1 MIKEAN
7 LSNIK
12 FYTTLGIK
20 KPYFYDILSGKVNPP
35 PPERQFAM
43 LKLLNPTEEQRNL
56 FFDLAAQERNEV
68 PADIAE
74 ILKDKELCSELR
86 KNINYKKILKN
97 GDCKNEFHNHILW
110 IEPIPSTLPGQN
122 LPGTKILLTWIM
134 QVEFLP
140 KNGCR
145 PASADNQAILS
156 PFSFSLS
163 INSLGENPN
172 FFLKHVLKYFGSLNP
187 EA

>member
-1 MIKEAN
+1 MDNDNSIKFCNLLAQMIKEAN

-56 FFDLAAQERNEV
+56 FFDLAAQERNE
-68 PADIAE
+68 
-74 ILKDKELCSELR
+74 LCSELR

-97 GDCKNEFHNHILW
+97 GDCKNE
-110 IEPIPSTLPGQN
+110 
-122 LPGTKILLTWIM
+122 
-134 QVEFLP
+134 
-140 KNGCR
+140 
-145 PASADNQAILS
+145 
-156 PFSFSLS
+156 
-163 INSLGENPN
+163 
-172 FFLKHVLKYFGSLNP
+172 
-187 EA
+187 

>member
-68 PADIAE
+68 PADIAQA
-74 ILKDKELCSELR
+74 LKNKDLCRELR
-86 KNINYKKILKN
+86 NGIDYKRLLKN
-97 GDCKNEFHNHILW
+97 GEYKDE
-110 IEPIPSTLPGQN
+110 
-122 LPGTKILLTWIM
+122 
-134 QVEFLP
+134 
-140 KNGCR
+140 
-145 PASADNQAILS
+145 
-156 PFSFSLS
+156 
-163 INSLGENPN
+163 
-172 FFLKHVLKYFGSLNP
+172 
-187 EA
+187 